1 MNKFREFRDNHPII
15 FNALLIA
22 FVFFILCYS
31 AMLAIDIF
39 TAHGHEKRV
48 PDVRQMGIEQA
59 AEKLSAAGF
68 KWKIADS
75 VHYEQ
80 YSPGAVIEQEPKG
93 NTSVKAL
100 RTVYLTINGL
110 QPEMKEFPSV
120 FEVSVAQAKSLLI
133 SRGFKNI
140 RVDTIAHEYKDLVVK
155 ITVNNHGVRPGE
167 MVPVNAA
174 IKLTMGDGSIGDLDP
189 MDMGYPSTDTLPQA
203 VPVPT
208 EATESE
214 TN

>member
-1 MNKFREFRDNHPII
+1 MVVNKFREFRDNHPII

-31 AMLAIDIF
+31 ALLAIDIF

-48 PDVRQMGIEQA
+48 PDVRQLSLEQA

-68 KWKIADS
+68 KWTVSDS

-80 YSPGAVIEQEPKG
+80 YSPGAVIDQEPKG
-93 NTSVKAL
+93 NSSVKAL

-110 QPEMKEFPSV
+110 QPEMKEFPDV
-120 FEVSVAQAKSLLI
+120 MEVSVRQAMSMLQA
-133 SRGFKNI
+133 RGFKNI
-140 RVDTIAHEYKDLVVK
+140 RVDTIAHEYEELIVK

-167 MVPVNAA
+167 LIAVNAP
-174 IKLTMGDGSIGDLDP
+174 IKLTMGDGSIGDLNP
-189 MDMGYPSTDTLPQA
+189 MDMEMPGTDSVPQGVAALPEE
-203 VPVPT
+203 T
-208 EATESE
+208 E